1 MVYNE
6 TESVIFR
13 HFFRL
18 AKTLITE
25 RSFRLDKEPLRH
37 LFGAVRP
44 SGGRAV
50 PLSDPA
56 APPGA
61 GSRAV
66 SHLQRA
72 RRTQGGSVY
81 AFRMRARRGG
91 AGLHRVR
98 ACRIR
103 RRRAC
108 RADGRVARG
117 GDLLRGF
124 SQACAAGAIRAVRIL
139 LRLLKA
145 YEEYNQSGRL
155 GKRVSFL
162 CFAGYSCIQRR
173 KAPENPANMNNL

>member
-1 MVYNE
+1 MVYKE

-18 AKTLITE
+18 VKARIIE
-25 RSFRLDKEPLRH
+25 GSFRLDKEPLRH

-81 AFRMRARRGG
+81 AFRMRAWRGG
-91 AGLHRVR
+91 ADLHCVP
-98 ACRIR
+98 ASRIR
-103 RRRAC
+103 RRRPC
-108 RADGRVARG
+108 RADGRAARG

-124 SQACAAGAIRAVRIL
+124 CQARAAGAIRAVRIL
-139 LRLLKA
+139 LQLLTTIIEA
-145 YEEYNQSGRL
+145 GGSETGLFFMFCRGFLHSTAQS
-155 GKRVSFL
+155 
-162 CFAGYSCIQRR
+162 AG
-173 KAPENPANMNNL
+173 NPANVNNS

>member
-1 MVYNE
+1 MVYKE

-91 AGLHRVR
+91 AGLHCVP
-98 ACRIR
+98 AGRIR
-103 RRRAC
+103 RRGPC
-108 RADGRVARG
+108 RADGRAARG

-124 SQACAAGAIRAVRIL
+124 CQARAAGAIRAVRIL
-139 LRLLKA
+139 LQLLKITIEA
-145 YEEYNQSGRL
+145 GGSENGSLFCVLQGIPAFSGA
-155 GKRVSFL
+155 K
-162 CFAGYSCIQRR
+162 RR
-173 KAPENPANMNNL
+173 KIPQI